1 MAELKHHKIFIA
13 TPAFGYQT
21 FVNYT
26 NSLIKLLTSTTPDD
40 LSYSTTIHL
49 HSGSALISHARNDC
63 VQHFLSGDYTKLLF
77 IDADIGFEPNDVWR
91 LLRRDEDIAYCPYI
105 TKSLDGPKHSK
116 FVMKF
121 KHPDNKEVQPDGF
134 IEALSGP
141 TGFMM
146 IDREAFTKLD
156 GAYPNSNTR
165 MSQIKNGKVV
175 EDLNYPSYFD
185 CITHETQGALG
196 EDISFCKKW
205 EEMGGTMWAD
215 TEAALTH
222 YGTFAFQSQLGMS
235 LEREKESTLQ
245 LK

>member
-1 MAELKHHKIFIA
+1 MPDKKHHKVFIA

-26 NSLIKLLTSTTPDD
+26 NSLINVLSTTPPSDISFN
-40 LSYSTTIHL
+40 LTIHL
-49 HSGSALISHARNDC
+49 HSGSAMISHARNDC
-63 VQHFLSGDYTKLLF
+63 VKHFLDGEYTKLLF
-77 IDADIGFEPNDVWR
+77 IDADIGFKPNDFWR
-91 LLRRDEDIAYCPYI
+91 LLRRDEDIAFAPYI
-105 TKSLDGPKHSK
+105 TKNITGPAQSK
-116 FVMKF
+116 FVLKF
-121 KHPDNKEVQPDGF
+121 KDPDNKIIQPDGF

-146 IDREAFTKLD
+146 IDRKAFTKLD
-156 GAYPNSNTR
+156 EAYPDSGTR
-165 MSQIKNGKVV
+165 MTQIKNGEVV

-222 YGTFAFQSQLGMS
+222 YGTYSFQSQLG
-235 LEREKESTLQ
+235 LTVKHEQESKQ
-245 LK
+245 

>member
-1 MAELKHHKIFIA
+1 MPDKKHHKVFIA

-26 NSLIKLLTSTTPDD
+26 NSLINVLSTTPPSDI
-40 LSYSTTIHL
+40 SFSITIHL
-49 HSGSALISHARNDC
+49 HSGSAMISHARNDC
-63 VQHFLSGDYTKLLF
+63 VKYFLDGEYTKLLF
-77 IDADIGFEPNDVWR
+77 IDADIGFKPNDFWR
-91 LLRRDEDIAYCPYI
+91 LLRRDEDIAFAPYI
-105 TKSLDGPKHSK
+105 TKNITGPAQSK
-116 FVMKF
+116 FVLKF
-121 KHPDNKEVQPDGF
+121 KDPDNKIIQPDGF

-146 IDREAFTKLD
+146 IDRKAFTKLD
-156 GAYPNSNTR
+156 EAYPDSGTR
-165 MSQIKNGKVV
+165 MTQIKNGEVV

-222 YGTFAFQSQLGMS
+222 YGAYSFQSQLG
-235 LEREKESTLQ
+235 LTLKQEQESKQ
-245 LK
+245 

>member
-1 MAELKHHKIFIA
+1 MAQPKHHKVFIA

-26 NSLIKLLTSTTPDD
+26 NSLIKLLSTPPPSD
-40 LSYSTTIHL
+40 LMFSTTIHL
-49 HSGSALISHARNDC
+49 HSGSAMISHARNDC
-63 VQHFLSGDYTKLLF
+63 VKNFLDGDYTKLLF
-77 IDADIGFEPNDVWR
+77 VDADIGFEPNDFWR
-91 LLRRDEDIAYCPYI
+91 LLRRDEDIAFAPYI
-105 TKSLDGPKHSK
+105 TKNISGPAKSK
-116 FVMKF
+116 FVLKF
-121 KHPDNKEVQPDGF
+121 KDPDNKRVQPDGF

-146 IDREAFTKLD
+146 IDRKTFTKLD
-156 GAYPNSNTR
+156 EAYPDSATR
-165 MSQIKNGKVV
+165 MTQIKNGEVV

-222 YGTFAFQSQLGMS
+222 YGIYSFQSQLGLS
-235 LEREKESTLQ
+235 LKREQKPNQ
-245 LK
+245 